1 MSRSLKLHAR
11 PFFNERG
18 DEYRHCHLSLYTFRS
33 HCASN
38 THPALF
44 PILDACMLMYTKK
57 FTAMIFVLSYIE
69 CAPFCILYFV
79 CVSERAGCVY
89 CSPQTQPTLKE
100 YLSLSAS
107 SAGGI

>member
-44 PILDACMLMYTKK
+44 PIHETH
-57 FTAMIFVLSYIE
+57 
-69 CAPFCILYFV
+69 V
-79 CVSERAGCVY
+79 C
-89 CSPQTQPTLKE
+89 
-100 YLSLSAS
+100 
-107 SAGGI
+107 